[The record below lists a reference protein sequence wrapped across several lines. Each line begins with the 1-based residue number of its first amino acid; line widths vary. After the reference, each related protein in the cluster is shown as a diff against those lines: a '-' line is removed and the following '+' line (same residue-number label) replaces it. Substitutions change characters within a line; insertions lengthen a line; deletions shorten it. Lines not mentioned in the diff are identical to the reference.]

1 MLDGRYLDI
10 DLLGK
15 IEGVKPVRD
24 STSAVH
30 VFGITLERCPA
41 EFSLVPEA
49 AGQHLL
55 QRRSPR
61 DGRRGQGH
69 RAVPDDALVADHR
82 RVRDAGA
89 RRERRPGLRGRRR
102 RAPARDRA

>member
-10 DLLGK
+10 DLLGR

-41 EFSLVPEA
+41 EFSLVPRQPGNIFYNDEV
-49 AGQHLL
+49 
-55 QRRSPR
+55 PETV
-61 DGRRGQGH
+61 
-69 RAVPDDALVADHR
+69 AVVKATEPCQTTLSWQITDVSGS
-82 RVRDAGA
+82 AGA
-89 RRERRPGLRGRRR
+89 
-102 RAPARDRA
+102 